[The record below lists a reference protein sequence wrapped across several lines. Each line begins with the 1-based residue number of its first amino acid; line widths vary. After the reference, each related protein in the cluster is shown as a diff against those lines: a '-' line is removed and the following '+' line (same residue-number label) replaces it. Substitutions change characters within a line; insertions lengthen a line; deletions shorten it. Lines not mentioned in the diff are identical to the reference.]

1 MPGNSLMSPVPRIL
15 ICDKLEPDGLAVLK
29 QADLQVDNRPGLKGE
44 ELQAALQAA
53 DGAIIRLATRI
64 TADLLEDPGKLRI
77 IVRAGA
83 GVDNID
89 VVAATR
95 KGVIVM
101 NTPSSNT
108 LSACEHTWGLILA
121 VARQIPTADSVMH
134 QGGWDRHKF
143 LGMQLAG
150 KTLGIIG
157 LGRIGRE
164 VAKRAL
170 PMGMKVL
177 GYDPIMTIDQMTAL
191 GVTSAYNIEAVL
203 QQADIVTLHVPLN
216 AETNGLIDKP
226 QLSKMK
232 QGAFLINCARGGI
245 IDESALVEAL
255 RSGHLG
261 GAALDVF
268 AQEPL
273 PADHPLRALPNVV
286 LTPHLG
292 AATREAQRSVAVEA
306 AETMVDF
313 FKRDSGQ
320 FFFDVEPAPQQIKTL
335 KPGLDAARRLG
346 LLVSQIQEGTIT
358 RIHLSFQGELPALGM
373 NWLSS
378 AFAVGLLETRLS
390 ERLTPINAALLAKER
405 GIYIVQTHDPARGDY
420 PSLLSLEIETS
431 QGAHTVAAACFGNDE
446 PRLVQFD
453 GYRLDAPLAGNLLII
468 ASRNAPDSMEIFFH
482 VLASQSVKIVNVAA
496 GQSDKGEGWIAVVNL
511 LNPGSD
517 PLVAKLQSQKD
528 IRLVHLIQLPAAGAV
543 PVWLR

>member
-1 MPGNSLMSPVPRIL
+1 MSIAPRIL
-15 ICDKLEPDGLAVLK
+15 ICDKLEMDGIAVLE
-29 QADLQVDNRPGLKGE
+29 QAGLQVDNRPGLAGE
-44 ELQAALQAA
+44 ELRSALQSA

-64 TADLLEDPGKLRI
+64 TADLLKDPGKLRI

-83 GVDNID
+83 GVDNVD
-89 VVAATR
+89 VLAATR
-95 KGVIVM
+95 RGVIVM
-101 NTPSSNT
+101 NTPNSNT

-121 VARQIPTADSVMH
+121 LARQISTADAVMH

-143 LGMQLAG
+143 LGVQLAG
-150 KTLGIIG
+150 KTLGIVG

-170 PMGMKVL
+170 AMGMKVI
-177 GYDPIMTIDQMTAL
+177 GYDPIMTIDRMTSL
-191 GVTSAYNIEAVL
+191 GLTPAHDIDAVL
-203 QQADIVTLHVPLN
+203 QQADVVTLHVPLN
-216 AETNGLIDKP
+216 PETKGLIDKTK
-226 QLSKMK
+226 LSKMK
-232 QGAFLINCARGGI
+232 KGAFLINCARGGI
-245 IDESALVEAL
+245 VDEDALVEAL
-255 RSGHLG
+255 KSGHLG
-261 GAALDVF
+261 GAAMDVF

-306 AETMVDF
+306 AEVMVDF
-313 FKRDSGQ
+313 FSRGPNRFSFSVDADQGQ
-320 FFFDVEPAPQQIKTL
+320 FQSL
-335 KPGLDAARRLG
+335 KPYLNAAYRLG
-346 LLVSQIQEGTIT
+346 LLISQVQEGTIN
-358 RIHLSFQGELPALGM
+358 RISLSFQGDLPSQGM
-373 NWLSS
+373 SWLSS

-390 ERLTPINAALLAKER
+390 ERLTPINALLLAKER
-405 GIYIVQTHDPARGDY
+405 GIHIVQTHDPARGDY

-431 QGAHTVAAACFGNDE
+431 QGAHTMAAACFGNDG
-446 PRLVQFD
+446 PRLVQLD

-468 ASRNAPDSMEIFFH
+468 ASRNAPDSMEIIFH

-496 GQSDKGEGWIAVVNL
+496 GQSDKGEGLIAVVNL

-517 PLVAKLQSQKD
+517 TLVGKLQSQKD
-528 IRLVHLIQLPAAGAV
+528 IRLVHLIQLPAAGDG